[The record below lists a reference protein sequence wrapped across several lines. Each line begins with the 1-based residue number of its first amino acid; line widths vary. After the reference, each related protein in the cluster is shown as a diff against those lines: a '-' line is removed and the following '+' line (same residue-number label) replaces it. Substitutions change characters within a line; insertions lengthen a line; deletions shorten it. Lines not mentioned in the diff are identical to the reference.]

1 MRLPSRSA
9 SLAILAVLAGT
20 ALWVR
25 WFLWPADPG
34 PRWNVLVVTMESA
47 RAETLGLM
55 ARTRDL
61 AKDATMFESHRA
73 ISAWTGANVVSL
85 LSGVSPLV
93 HGVHT
98 RGQTIPAAW
107 ETPLDDLARGGYA
120 VAGLQGFM
128 GIVGFG
134 ALGLALDTRT
144 DLESWLRARAADKR
158 PFFVW
163 DHHLHTHL
171 PYAPLPPYAP
181 DWQALLP
188 PGDDAAI
195 ERVRRVME
203 LPSIHAGSV
212 DFQPSDLPAIRAL
225 YEANFRAFDDRF
237 AALMALLRATGLDAT
252 TIVVLSSDHGEE
264 LLDRSN
270 RVGHASTTLD
280 GHLHEEIVRVPLIM
294 WLPPGLREGPARI
307 SAATDHLD
315 LMPTLMR
322 LLNVMPSRP
331 LAGRDLFAPR
341 GPDAWTGLT
350 SKAGFS
356 ELDPND
362 LAIWHAARIEGNW
375 KLHVRLERGHAVA
388 TTLYDLAADPGE
400 RNDLAAA
407 RPEIVARLA
416 PPLIAQARN
425 VRLEKPRPEMLQ
437 EVPAPVLLW
446 PDRGGAWRH
455 ADLGGRFALEWD
467 GLAHASYVVQYEA
480 GSGALAL
487 AGTMRATGTRLA
499 LEPVDRVYWDTFVA
513 PYGRLR
519 LRVGVA
525 GREDRWSEWR
535 EIDLAR

>member
-9 SLAILAVLAGT
+9 SLAFLAIVAGT

-25 WFLWPADPG
+25 WFFWPADPG

-47 RAETLGLM
+47 RAETLELM
-55 ARTRDL
+55 PRTLDL
-61 AKDATMFESHRA
+61 AKDGTVFERHRA
-73 ISAWTGANVVSL
+73 VSAWTGANIVAL
-85 LSGVSPLV
+85 LSGVSPLA

-98 RGQTIPAAW
+98 RGQAIPESW

-128 GIVGFG
+128 GIAGF
-134 ALGLALDTRT
+134 ASLGLTLDTRV
-144 DLESWLRARAADKR
+144 DLESWLRARASDRR

-188 PGDDAAI
+188 PGDEAAI
-195 ERVRRVME
+195 ARVRAVNE
-203 LPSIHAGSV
+203 LPAIHAGTV
-212 DFQPSDLPAIRAL
+212 DFQPGDLPAIRAL

-237 AALMALLRATGLDAT
+237 AALMALLHDTGLDKT
-252 TIVVLSSDHGEE
+252 TIVVLSADHGEE
-264 LLDRSN
+264 LLDRGD

-280 GHLHEEIVRVPLIM
+280 GHLHEEIVRVPLIV
-294 WLPPGLREGPARI
+294 WLPPGLRAGPARVTE
-307 SAATDHLD
+307 ATNHLD
-315 LMPTLMR
+315 LMPTVLR
-322 LLNVMPSRP
+322 LLNVRPSRP

-350 SKAGFS
+350 TKAGFS
-356 ELDPND
+356 EPDPDD

-375 KLHVRLERGHAVA
+375 KLHVRLDRGEPAKIA
-388 TTLYDLAADPGE
+388 LYDLAADPGE
-400 RNDLAAA
+400 RDDLAAR
-407 RPEIVARLA
+407 RPDIAARLA
-416 PPLIAQARN
+416 PPLIAQAKS
-425 VRLEKPRPEMLQ
+425 VRLERPRPEILQ
-437 EVPAPVLLW
+437 EIPAPVLLW

-455 ADLGGRFALEWD
+455 ADLAGRFALEWD
-467 GLAHASYVVQYEA
+467 GLSHADYVLQYEA

-487 AGTMRATGTRLA
+487 AGTLRATGTRLA
-499 LEPVDRVYWDTFVA
+499 LDPVDRVYWDTFVV

-525 GREDRWSEWR
+525 GREDRWSAWR
-535 EIDLAR
+535 EIELAR